1 MRGGAG
7 QPGGIFQSLEK
18 SGCVFPTVGKIR
30 GCFSNHWKTAILGW
44 AAALVLGS
52 SCVMREPG
60 ISAGDVVVLTVVCP
74 EISGEPQRL
83 ELPVDAA
90 GMVTVPV
97 LGEMKAA
104 GMTRADVEAEIRRL
118 AAENNILREP
128 QISLSIR
135 RAATD

>member
-1 MRGGAG
+1 MRGAAS

-18 SGCVFPTVGKIR
+18 WRVIFPIVGKIR
-30 GCFSNHWKTAILGW
+30 GRFSNHWKTAIYGG
-44 AAALVLGS
+44 AAALVLGA
-52 SCVMREPG
+52 SCVMREAG
-60 ISAGDVVVLTVVCP
+60 ISAGDVVVITVVCP

-90 GMVTVPV
+90 GMVTAPV
-97 LGEMKAA
+97 LGEMKVA
-104 GMTRADVEAEIRRL
+104 GMTRGDVAAEIRRL

-128 QISLSIR
+128 QISVSIR